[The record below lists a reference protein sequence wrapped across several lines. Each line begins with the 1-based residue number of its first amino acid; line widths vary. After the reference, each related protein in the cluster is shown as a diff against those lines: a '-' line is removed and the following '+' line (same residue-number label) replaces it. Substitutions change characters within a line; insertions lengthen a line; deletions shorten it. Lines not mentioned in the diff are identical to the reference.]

1 MRKIEDITDN
11 LPPMLSGKELIS
23 ALSVL
28 PEYDPEIVNASAAER
43 LMALSDI
50 YKIYV
55 PSKMSQEIYS
65 KLYLALIR
73 SLQKKC
79 TSAVM
84 QQQRENFK
92 AMQHK
97 SYNGGIG
104 KSASVFR
111 AIQLMTDSEVIETEN
126 LYAKIIPVLVVQ
138 TPFDASTKG
147 LMLEI
152 LRRVDEILGSKYYE
166 NAHRKKST
174 TDTLIGCVSQIAL
187 NNIGLLI
194 LDEIQNV

>member
-73 SLQKKC
+73 SLQKKY

-97 SYNGGIG
+97 SYNGGIIG
-104 KSASVFR
+104 GSDTQQSCFLDGLKS
-111 AIQLMTDSEVIETEN
+111 L
-126 LYAKIIPVLVVQ
+126 
-138 TPFDASTKG
+138 
-147 LMLEI
+147 
-152 LRRVDEILGSKYYE
+152 LRPHLR
-166 NAHRKKST
+166 N
-174 TDTLIGCVSQIAL
+174 
-187 NNIGLLI
+187 
-194 LDEIQNV
+194 

>member
-73 SLQKKC
+73 SLQKKY

-84 QQQRENFK
+84 QQQRERVPLTT
-92 AMQHK
+92 AP
-97 SYNGGIG
+97 SY
-104 KSASVFR
+104 
-111 AIQLMTDSEVIETEN
+111 
-126 LYAKIIPVLVVQ
+126 
-138 TPFDASTKG
+138 
-147 LMLEI
+147 
-152 LRRVDEILGSKYYE
+152 
-166 NAHRKKST
+166 
-174 TDTLIGCVSQIAL
+174 
-187 NNIGLLI
+187 
-194 LDEIQNV
+194 

>member
-28 PEYDPEIVNASAAER
+28 PEYNPEIVNASAAER

-50 YKIYV
+50 YRIYV

-92 AMQHK
+92 AMQH
-97 SYNGGIG
+97 NPITVGL
-104 KSASVFR
+104 SAVQIHFR
-111 AIQLMTDSEVIETEN
+111 LLEVPGRE
-126 LYAKIIPVLVVQ
+126 
-138 TPFDASTKG
+138 S
-147 LMLEI
+147 
-152 LRRVDEILGSKYYE
+152 
-166 NAHRKKST
+166 
-174 TDTLIGCVSQIAL
+174 AL
-187 NNIGLLI
+187 FSGRFR
-194 LDEIQNV
+194 